1 MDTKYSLTTLLNN
14 LLKLQNNG
22 YQIITK
28 LSDVV
33 SSNADTVEV
42 DVMDSSGTIQKVYIP
57 SYGSLKNQMVQ
68 MEQNIKSLS
77 AVGDSCTSVQLS
89 DGSFRK
95 ILVSSLLKEAEDI
108 QTMPVP
114 TTFNKKEN
122 WFFESFLNPL
132 LYVSFNLTGQVKY
145 ETEKIE
151 VARYILNLDT
161 PAKLKLFNTRFSGK
175 SDVKFA
181 DFSKIM
187 IDNGITFFLDKDV
200 VDMPPRTLRYSG
212 KYTVTN
218 IFDDTLTSV
227 IDGASIQNRVLR
239 VQLDK
244 LTYNDNQSKYL
255 GTQSLKIG
263 DSLVVNSGR
272 QNTRFEIL
280 NVDAS
285 KRTVAVKLIEGFDN
299 ITIGRD
305 SLSFYGEDKSD
316 VFANVSIGFNE
327 YCVIFVKPIDPDSR
341 IQSINWSP
349 GVGLYTNNLKIIDP
363 VNGNSIALSTFY
375 QNEVVDFG
383 AYLYSTVKDKTPP
396 SIFAVQ
402 PSPPVVSTGNFQVL
416 PINEHITSSGNIVKI
431 KTLQSDKLRVQS
443 QLTALD
449 KSITEAKTKVQTTK
463 YSSQKLQD
471 TDNSKLSKLID
482 SRSTNSSLYASI
494 VEDIT
499 KLSSTNS
506 IDTTPKY
513 RVRGFFP
520 IPVAKL
526 SDRTEPQEVIQFI
539 TQYRYIKKDG
549 SANQP
554 QQIPFID
561 NNGIARRGTFSTWVE
576 YKSPVRKRN
585 IDSVTG
591 KAYWAQEEIENSDS
605 VNINQI
611 DFPIQSGE
619 SIEFRIKSISE
630 AGWPVTNIESDW
642 SEIVRI
648 DFPTEFESI
657 PDTREIIEQAKMD
670 QIRVQVK
677 SDLTNLNL
685 DRVSQQTI
693 IQNGKF
699 FIADSVHVASGF
711 LTPENNIITLFDKL
725 NSMDLEIQNLR
736 GLIANAKGSIS
747 VTIVDDNG
755 QEYSVEKN
763 TTISLFAGNY
773 RDQVASLP
781 IKKGVIITK
790 NYFIKISNEAASVLE
805 LYSRTYGSKFIRVNH
820 SNSQYSSYNANDIDY
835 NLLRR
840 YDYVPLGL
848 SNPEYNGQIVYD
860 RNYSYYNNYAGNPSS
875 LSSLSSST
883 SFDESLYTF
892 IQRTPYQSPQVLGQ
906 FINSRYT
913 SVDGT
918 RALYSTAGAT
928 NVYQIL
934 DLEGNPVTQYSQVE
948 WTTNLNAL
956 SDVPLGSN
964 ITDFIW
970 AGGTGPTS
978 VVSYIN
984 STVATALQNNIQVHI
999 NHPDI
1004 KDWIANA
1011 PSNIGIPVADVNS
1024 YVSTLVRNSKLAN
1037 SPKGSLGSSIQTA
1050 YFRDPSLLTSPSPAK
1065 ICFDNDD
1072 QFLLGTKSVGAYLFV
1087 NPNSHVDIRVNGD
1100 DAISY
1105 KDIKFGNVN
1114 SISIPVTFQYR
1125 MTDYFGV
1132 GDLGLGNVKGDP
1144 SSNSGTN
1151 LEYTKTIGIDIY
1163 PNPLDKERF
1172 SFDLE
1177 VTARYYSKSVI
1188 TKDIPTRT
1196 FETALD
1202 DLTKTIKVVTP
1213 TTSRDQTIRRG
1224 SSTSNS

>member
-33 SSNADTVEV
+33 SSNSDTVEV
-42 DVMDSSGTIQKVYIP
+42 DVMDSTGTIQKVYIP
-57 SYGSLKNQMVQ
+57 SYGALKNQMVQ
-68 MEQNIKSLS
+68 MENNIKSLS
-77 AVGDSCTSVQLS
+77 AVGDSSTSVQLS

-161 PAKLKLFNTRFSGK
+161 PAKLKLFNVRFSGK
-175 SDVKFA
+175 SNIKFA
-181 DFSKIM
+181 DFSKIL
-187 IDNGITFFLDKDV
+187 IDNGVTFFLDKDV

-218 IFDDTLTSV
+218 IFDDTITTNV
-227 IDGASIQNRVLR
+227 NGASVQNRVLR

-263 DSLVVNSGR
+263 DSLVINSGR
-272 QNTRFEIL
+272 QNTRYEIL
-280 NVDAS
+280 QVDAS
-285 KRTVAVKLIEGFDN
+285 TRSVAVKLIEGFDQ
-299 ITIGRD
+299 ITIGKNV
-305 SLSFYGEDKSD
+305 LTFYGEDKSD

-341 IQSINWSP
+341 IQSVNWSP
-349 GVGLYTNNLKIIDP
+349 GVGIYTNSLKIVDP
-363 VNGNSIALSTFY
+363 VTGNSMALSTFY

-396 SIFAVQ
+396 STFAVQ
-402 PSPPVVSTGNFQVL
+402 PVPPLVSTGNFQVL
-416 PINEHITSSGNIVKI
+416 PINEHITSSGNTIKI
-431 KTLQSDKLRVQS
+431 KTLQSDKLRIQS

-471 TDNSKLSKLID
+471 TDNSKLSKLVD
-482 SRSTNSSLYASI
+482 SRSTNSSLHASI

-499 KLSSTNS
+499 KLSSTSS
-506 IDTTPKY
+506 IDTAPKY

-520 IPVAKL
+520 MPVAQK

-539 TQYRYIKKDG
+539 TQYRYVKKDG

-554 QQIPFID
+554 QQLQFID
-561 NNGIARRGTFSTWVE
+561 NNGVVRRGTFSTWNE
-576 YKSPVRKRN
+576 YKSPVRKRDIN
-585 IDSVTG
+585 PTSR
-591 KAYWAQEEIENSDS
+591 KAFWAIEDVENSDAI
-605 VNINQI
+605 NINQI

-619 SIEFRIKSISE
+619 SIEFRVKSISE
-630 AGWPVTNIESDW
+630 AGWPVTTIESEW
-642 SEIVRI
+642 SEIVKI
-648 DFPTEFESI
+648 DFPAEFESI
-657 PDTREIIEQAKMD
+657 PNTKDIIEQAKMD

-677 SDLTNLNL
+677 SDLTNMNL
-685 DRVSQQTI
+685 DKVSQQTLT
-693 IQNGKF
+693 QNGKF
-699 FIADSVHVASGF
+699 YTADSIHIASGF
-711 LTPENNIITLFDKL
+711 LTPENNIISLFDKL

-736 GLIANAKGSIS
+736 GLIANAKGAIS
-747 VTIVDDNG
+747 VIIVDDAG

-763 TTISLFAGNY
+763 STIRLFAGNY

-781 IKKGVIITK
+781 IKKGVIISK
-790 NYFIKISNEAASVLE
+790 NYFVKISNEAASVLE
-805 LYSRTYGSKFIRVNH
+805 LYSRMYGSRFTQINS
-820 SNSQYSSYNANDIDY
+820 SNPADLTYSSNEIDY
-835 NLLRR
+835 NKLRR

-848 SNPEYNGQIVYD
+848 SNPEANDI
-860 RNYSYYNNYAGNPSS
+860 A
-875 LSSLSSST
+875 
-883 SFDESLYTF
+883 LYGF
-892 IQRTPYQSPQVLGQ
+892 IKNTPYQSTQVTGQ

-918 RALYSTAGAT
+918 RALYSPINGAT
-928 NVYQIL
+928 TVYQIL
-934 DLEGNPVTQYSQVE
+934 DPLGVPVVSSTQIEY
-948 WTTNLNAL
+948 TTNLPAL
-956 SDVPLGSN
+956 SLIADGDPT
-964 ITDFIW
+964 TDFIW
-970 AGGTGPTS
+970 KGGTGATA
-978 VVSYIN
+978 VVSYEN
-984 STVATALQNNIQVHI
+984 NPTVQTELIDNIQVHI

-1004 KDWIANA
+1004 LNWITPASGMSLTALTVNTVVVPNA
-1011 PSNIGIPVADVNS
+1011 
-1024 YVSTLVRNSKLAN
+1024 VRNSKLGQLTKGQSNSNTQNAYYKQSTAIAAN
-1037 SPKGSLGSSIQTA
+1037 SC
-1050 YFRDPSLLTSPSPAK
+1050 K
-1065 ICFDNDD
+1065 IGFDVDD
-1072 QFLLGTKSVGAYLFV
+1072 QFLLGPKSVGAYLFV
-1087 NPNSHVDIRVNGD
+1087 NPNSHVDMRVNGD

-1105 KDIKFGNVN
+1105 KDIKFGNTN
-1114 SISIPVTFQYR
+1114 SISIPITFQYR

-1144 SSNSGTN
+1144 TSNSGTN
-1151 LEYTKTIGIDIY
+1151 LEYTKTIGIDLY

-1172 SFDLE
+1172 SFDVE

-1188 TKDIPTRT
+1188 TKDIPSRT

-1213 TTSRDQTIRRG
+1213 TTSRDQTIRSG
-1224 SSTSNS
+1224 SSTSKN

>member
-42 DVMDSSGTIQKVYIP
+42 DVMDSTGTIQKVYIP
-57 SYGSLKNQMVQ
+57 SYGALKNQMVQ

-77 AVGDSCTSVQLS
+77 AVGDTSTSVQLS

-114 TTFNKKEN
+114 TTFNKREN

-151 VARYILNLDT
+151 VARYILNLDNQT
-161 PAKLKLFNTRFSGK
+161 KLKLFNTRFSGK
-175 SDVKFA
+175 SNIKFA
-181 DFSKIM
+181 DFSKIL

-218 IFDDTLTSV
+218 VFDDTLTSTV
-227 IDGASIQNRVLR
+227 NGVNIQNRVLR

-263 DSLVVNSGR
+263 DSLVINSGR
-272 QNTRFEIL
+272 QNTRYEIVQ
-280 NVDAS
+280 VDAS
-285 KRTVAVKLIEGFDN
+285 KRTVAVKLIEGFDP
-299 ITIGRD
+299 ISIGRD
-305 SLSFYGEDKSD
+305 VLSFYGEDKAD

-341 IQSINWSP
+341 IQSVNWSP
-349 GVGLYTNNLKIIDP
+349 GVGLYTNSLKIIDP
-363 VNGNSIALSTFY
+363 TTGNSMPLSTFY

-383 AYLYSTVKDKTPP
+383 AYLYATVKDKTPP
-396 SIFAVQ
+396 STFAVK
-402 PSPPVVSTGNFQVL
+402 PVPPVVSTGNFQVL
-416 PINEHITSSGNIVKI
+416 PINEHITSTGNVVKI
-431 KTLQSDKLRVQS
+431 KTLQSDKLRIQS

-449 KSITEAKTKVQTTK
+449 KSITEAKTKVQTTR

-471 TDNSKLSKLID
+471 TDNSKLSKLVD
-482 SRSTNSSLYASI
+482 DRSTQSSLHASI

-499 KLSSTNS
+499 KLSTTSS

-520 IPVAKL
+520 MPVAKK

-539 TQYRYIKKDG
+539 TQYRYVKKDG

-554 QQIPFID
+554 QQIQFVD
-561 NNGIARRGTFSTWVE
+561 NNGGVRRGTFSTWSE
-576 YKSPVRKRN
+576 YKSPVRKRDVN
-585 IDSVTG
+585 PKTK
-591 KAYWAQEEIENSDS
+591 KAYWAVEDVENADAI
-605 VNINQI
+605 NINQI

-619 SIEFRIKSISE
+619 SIEFRVKSISE
-630 AGWPVTNIESDW
+630 AGWPVTTIESDW

-648 DFPTEFESI
+648 DFPAEFESI
-657 PDTREIIEQAKMD
+657 PKTKDIVEQAKMD
-670 QIRVQVK
+670 QVRVQVK
-677 SDLTNLNL
+677 SDLTNMNL
-685 DRVSQQTI
+685 DKVSAQTLT
-693 IQNGKF
+693 QNGKF
-699 FIADSVHVASGF
+699 FTTDATHVASGF
-711 LTPENNIITLFDKL
+711 LTPENNIISLFDKL

-736 GLIANAKGSIS
+736 GLIANAKGAIS
-747 VTIVDDNG
+747 VIIVDDAG

-763 TTISLFAGNY
+763 STLRLFAGNY

-781 IKKGVIITK
+781 IKKGVIISK

-805 LYSRTYGSKFIRVNH
+805 LYSRMYGSRFTKVNS
-820 SNSQYSSYNANDIDY
+820 SNSAESTYSSNEIDY
-835 NLLRR
+835 NKLRR

-848 SNPEYNGQIVYD
+848 SNPDANDIATYG
-860 RNYSYYNNYAGNPSS
+860 
-875 LSSLSSST
+875 
-883 SFDESLYTF
+883 F
-892 IQRTPYQSPQVLGQ
+892 IKNTPYQSTQVMGQ
-906 FINSRYT
+906 YINSRYT

-918 RALYSTAGAT
+918 RALYSPIGAT

-934 DLEGNPVTQYSQVE
+934 DPNGAIVTSSTQIE
-948 WTTNLNAL
+948 HTTNL
-956 SDVPLGSN
+956 SN
-964 ITDFIW
+964 LAGLTPGNLTSDFIW
-970 AGGTGPTS
+970 RGGTGAT
-978 VVSYIN
+978 VVVPYTNPVVQSELID
-984 STVATALQNNIQVHI
+984 NIQVHI

-1004 KDWIANA
+1004 SSWIFAGATGITAINGSIV
-1011 PSNIGIPVADVNS
+1011 PS
-1024 YVSTLVRNSKLAN
+1024 LVRNSKLGNLVKGTPNSNTQNAYYKESATISAN
-1037 SPKGSLGSSIQTA
+1037 SC
-1050 YFRDPSLLTSPSPAK
+1050 K
-1065 ICFDNDD
+1065 IGFDAHD
-1072 QFLLGTKSVGAYLFV
+1072 QFLLGPKSVGAYLFI
-1087 NPNSHVDIRVNGD
+1087 NPNSHVDMRVNGD

-1105 KDIKFGNVN
+1105 RDVKFGNTN
-1114 SISIPVTFQYR
+1114 AITIPVTFQYR

-1144 SSNSGTN
+1144 TSNSGTN
-1151 LEYTKTIGIDIY
+1151 LEYTKTIGIDLY

-1172 SFDLE
+1172 SFDIE

-1188 TKDIPTRT
+1188 TKDIPSRT

-1213 TTSRDQTIRRG
+1213 TTSRDQTIRSG
-1224 SSTSNS
+1224 SSTSK